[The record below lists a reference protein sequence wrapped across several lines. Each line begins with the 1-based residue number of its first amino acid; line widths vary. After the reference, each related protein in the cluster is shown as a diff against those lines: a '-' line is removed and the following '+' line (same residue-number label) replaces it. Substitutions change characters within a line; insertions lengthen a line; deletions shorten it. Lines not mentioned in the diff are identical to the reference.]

1 MTFENF
7 SRLTLAA
14 ALNTPSISSFNKVQI
29 DPKKVSRGD
38 LFISNSKED
47 IELALHLEAY
57 GIVSEKD
64 FEIIDKEIAWFKT
77 TSIDDVLIR
86 LLRFKLLEKDFRFIL
101 VDAVGLE
108 LIEKIADKKS
118 LYFLNSSKKQ
128 NYKKIIN
135 ADAKSLFFSENEEF
149 LKQIFPEY
157 ENILK
162 TKISVFHTIKS
173 GLFLSSFVYKNEIY
187 KDIKISPLFLNTLAS
202 IVIFLEKNTLTFDIR
217 RCNFGS
223 FFHPVFVNKNLEI
236 KNFGKTESVII
247 CESNKDL
254 IEKEI
259 LYLKKN
265 ASWAKTIHFVNSDIL
280 KLKEIE
286 FNFAIIT
293 ITYDKLIK
301 KLEEIEQKKQTLLF

>member
-7 SRLTLAA
+7 SRLTLAT
-14 ALNTPSISSFNKVQI
+14 ALNTPSISSFNRVQI

-57 GIVSEKD
+57 AIVSEKD
-64 FEIIDKEIAWFKT
+64 LEIIDKEIAWFKT

-86 LLRFKLLEKDFRFIL
+86 LLRFTLLEKDFRFIL
-101 VDAVGLE
+101 VDGVELE
-108 LIEKIADKKS
+108 LIQKVADKKQ
-118 LYFLNSSKKQ
+118 LYFLNNYEKQ
-128 NYKKIIN
+128 NYEKIIN
-135 ADAKSLFFSENEEF
+135 ADAKAVFFSKNKEF

-157 ENILK
+157 ESILK
-162 TKISVFHTIKS
+162 EKTSSFQIVKS
-173 GLFLSSFVYKNEIY
+173 GLFLSTFIY
-187 KDIKISPLFLNTLAS
+187 KDEMHKDMKISPLFLDHLAS
-202 IVIFLEKNTLTFDIR
+202 VVTFLEKNTLSFDIK
-217 RCNFGS
+217 RCNFSS

-236 KNFGKTESVII
+236 KSFGKSQSLII
-247 CESNKDL
+247 CESDKNL

-265 ASWAKTIHFVNSDIL
+265 APWAKTIYFEDSDIL

-286 FNFAIIT
+286 FNFAIII
-293 ITYDKLIK
+293 ITYDKLIQE
-301 KLEEIEQKKQTLLF
+301 LEKVEQKEQILLF